1 MVGGGWYF
9 MHISAFKTL
18 TWKLFCGS
26 FASRRKILIL
36 LFVFDFYILWRNW
49 VLHFTFS
56 FQIVPE
62 CARTYFLYDGKCY
75 STCPERTFIV
85 PEKVVADNVRSKG
98 LSVKR
103 RASNID
109 EFDNLQDIIGRTESL
124 VENRAIMLSSAQ
136 KLCGS
141 CHESCLKCNGP
152 LESDCV
158 ICDLNY
164 NQIIIGSN
172 ISCDQ
177 KSNNVTLIESIQQG
191 INEHS
196 VLKIAFISA
205 LIGILLFTSCISICL
220 LRRKQ
225 KFDKAL
231 SPEKDGKFSAK
242 YSYNQLMDNEE
253 KLLAKLNQDES
264 DDE

>member
-1 MVGGGWYF
+1 M
-9 MHISAFKTL
+9 
-18 TWKLFCGS
+18 
-26 FASRRKILIL
+26 
-36 LFVFDFYILWRNW
+36 
-49 VLHFTFS
+49 
-56 FQIVPE
+56 
-62 CARTYFLYDGKCY
+62 
-75 STCPERTFIV
+75 

-124 VENRAIMLSSAQ
+124 VKNRAVMLDSVQ

-158 ICDLNY
+158 MCYPNY
-164 NQIIIGSN
+164 NQIIIGSS

-177 KSNNVTLIESIQQG
+177 ISKNTTATLIATIQQG
-191 INEHS
+191 LNEHFN
-196 VLKIAFISA
+196 LKIAFMIA
-205 LIGILLFTSCISICL
+205 LIGISLLTICICINL
-220 LRRKQ
+220 VRRWHN
-225 KFDKAL
+225 FDKNL
-231 SPEKDGKFSAK
+231 SQERDGKFSAK
-242 YSYNQLMDNEE
+242 YSYNQLVENEE
-253 KLLAKLNQDES
+253 KLLSKLDQDES